1 MTVGRLQH
9 EIYCKC
15 KRQIYKKKRMIL
27 TYDYPTKKDFKTD
40 LAGNGYIVYFITTE
54 ENFDEDCAKYYER
67 YEKQKNIQKL
77 IYDARRKEAKR
88 MNMTVKQYK
97 EWLKG

>member
-1 MTVGRLQH
+1 MKYIASVKDRYTK
-9 EIYCKC
+9 E
-15 KRQIYKKKRMIL
+15 RMIL
-27 TYDYPTKKDFKTD
+27 TYDYSTKKDFKTD
-40 LAGNGYIVYFITTE
+40 LAGNGYTVYFITTE

-67 YEKQKNIQKL
+67 YEKQKYIQKL